1 MKRATVMILLAL
13 AGAAPAQAQSL
24 FAARG
29 LGLPAVPI
37 DARARALGGI
47 GVGLLGP
54 NASMINP
61 ADLAG
66 LPRKGITAVLQPQ
79 TTDVTIGGGTDNVS
93 GTRFP
98 LLHAVLPVS
107 SRLVFGLGYGG
118 VYDQYFAVESH
129 DTVFVGESVLP
140 VRDEI
145 RSSGGIGQ
153 ARLSAAFNLAQNL
166 SVGAAVGV
174 YTGALERGVSR
185 TFGDS
190 AVNYGGFATQI
201 RWDYSGLVGAVGAR
215 WDPVPALRI
224 AGAATFSSDIEAEGK
239 QGDAIDRTY
248 AQPLR
253 LSIGASGLL
262 GTELIAT
269 VGGEWSASEDA
280 APPLQDAIEQVGAH
294 GAWRLGGGLEWTG
307 RPSDTRTFPVRLGGS
322 YSTMPYRFSAEEQV
336 SEWSFSGGIGMRM
349 ADAAREPYALAD
361 VSIERGGRSGFA
373 WEGLPDGLEESFW
386 RVTISL
392 SLFGR

>member
-1 MKRATVMILLAL
+1 MKRATLVLLLAL
-13 AGAAPAQAQSL
+13 AGAAPAHAQSL

-29 LGLPAVPI
+29 LGLPAIPV

-54 NASMINP
+54 NTSMVNP

-66 LPRKGITAVLQPQ
+66 ISRKGISAVLQPQ
-79 TTDVTIGGGTDNVS
+79 TTDVTIGGRSDEVS

-98 LLHAVLPVS
+98 LIHAVLPVS

-129 DTVFVGESVLP
+129 DTVFVGESLLP

-153 ARLSAAFNLAQNL
+153 ARVSAAFAVT
-166 SVGAAVGV
+166 SGFAVGAAVGL
-174 YTGALERGVSR
+174 YTGALERSVSR

-190 AVNYGGFATQI
+190 AVNYGGFGTQI
-201 RWDYSGLVGAVGAR
+201 RWDYSGLVGVVGAR
-215 WDPVPALRI
+215 WDPSPILRV
-224 AGAATFSSDIEAEGK
+224 AGAATFSGDIEAEGK
-239 QGDAIDRTY
+239 QGDAIDRTF

-253 LSIGASGLL
+253 LSFGASGLL

-269 VGGEWSASEDA
+269 IGSEWSAGEDA
-280 APPLQDAIEQVGAH
+280 PEPLQDAAEPVSAH

-307 RPSDTRTFPVRLGGS
+307 RQNAQRNFPVRLGGS
-322 YSTMPYRFSAEEQV
+322 YGTMPYRFSDEEQV
-336 SEWSFSGGIGMRM
+336 SEWSVSGGIGLRL
-349 ADAAREPYALAD
+349 ADAARQPYALAD
-361 VSIERGGRSGFA
+361 VSLERGGRSGFA
-373 WEGLPDGLEESFW
+373 AAGLPDGLEESFW

-392 SLFGR
+392 SLYGR